1 MKVWKKQH
9 HSASLLVRPH
19 SFIQG
24 LDSHGIATMIR
35 MFIIAGVVFYYSL
48 IQLAM
53 FWLCHVLALFW
64 KIRFPFHS
72 RSFQMA
78 HRTKYV
84 HIAAVVLCILVPFVP
99 IVATMS
105 QYGHGR
111 SSVEAATGGLGFGIT
126 RFPPLLC
133 TGRHADTTFYSLIL
147 PILVI
152 LMIGMTILL
161 FIFWII
167 HRVSHTIIT
176 KSYIQ

>member
-1 MKVWKKQH
+1 
-9 HSASLLVRPH
+9 
-19 SFIQG
+19 
-24 LDSHGIATMIR
+24 

-48 IQLAM
+48 LQLAM

-84 HIAAVVLCILVPFVP
+84 HMAAVVLCILVPFVP

-161 FIFWII
+161 IIFWII
-167 HRVSHTIIT
+167 HRVSHTIIIIFSERVNIDFSHMQGHHKFSGT
-176 KSYIQ
+176 QQLLVCTLLWLVHE